1 MFQLQGKNSFR
12 NKIITAT
19 VKKQSA
25 TLKTGKLPRETKS
38 LTPHNINLSLRFQTV
53 QANMRTKIGDEIY
66 FFLQRYTN
74 SPSPKALTIKIIQ
87 ALSFKPRE
95 IPVLKTGYKIQ
106 SSCPIL

>member
-38 LTPHNINLSLRFQTV
+38 LTPHNISLSLRFQTV
-53 QANMRTKIGDEIY
+53 QASMRTKTSDEIY

-95 IPVLKTGYKIQ
+95 IPVLKTGSKIQ